1 MESRART
8 GVAVALI
15 MLIAGCSRE
24 PDAKDAQA
32 DLDESRSA
40 VQAEVKDA
48 ARVLAAG
55 DWRIS
60 GLGGSILVCGSGGLG
75 AASIMYSAGGDV
87 KGGAG
92 TQAERIRTASKMLED
107 AGWKLVVQGHGA
119 RGGEYSRLRRHGF
132 ELSIDRDQLQGSQ
145 DFGFGVSGE
154 CVEVTDQQANNLPGR
169 EKLAP

>member
-1 MESRART
+1 VTGVRARA
-8 GVAVALI
+8 GVALALVV
-15 MLIAGCSRE
+15 LTVGCSRE
-24 PDAKDAQA
+24 PNAKDAQA

-40 VQAEVKDA
+40 VQAEVKAA
-48 ARVLAAG
+48 ARVLAGG
-55 DWRIS
+55 DWQVS
-60 GLGGSILVCGSGGLG
+60 GVGGGFRRCGGGGL
-75 AASIMYSAGGDV
+75 AAAAVEYSAGGDV

-119 RGGEYSRLRRHGF
+119 RAGEYSRLTRHGF

-154 CVEVTDQQANNLPGR
+154 CVEATDQANNLPGR